1 MDIRRVLDIELKVL
15 SSKDYRRDTKVL
27 EDILVKLGT
36 SSENQKRK
44 KGISSILLYL
54 VLIPSENLKYIT
66 DVVRTIIKVQ
76 LEKDI
81 INQYNEYT
89 KASLDTR
96 GYIKK

>member
-1 MDIRRVLDIELKVL
+1 MELKVL
-15 SSKDYRRDTKVL
+15 SSEDYRRDTKVL

-44 KGISSILLYL
+44 KGTSSIPLYL
-54 VLIPSENLKYIT
+54 VLIPSENLKYIA

-81 INQYNEYT
+81 INQRNEYT